1 MSLEEKKQQVVEEF
15 SMYDEWLDKYEYL
28 IELGKSLD
36 AYPEE
41 EKTEDKLIKGC
52 QSRVWLDCELK
63 DGKLYF
69 RADSD
74 AIITKGIISLLIS
87 VYSGRTPQEIAA
99 DDFSFVEQIGLREN
113 LSPTRANGLVSM
125 IETIK
130 QKAAEMADQV
140 GHDEQGQVGHDEQG
154 QVGHDA
160 SVIPGSTGNLS
171 NEVLTAE
178 DVAALQPLYADVVL
192 ALKQVYDPEIPV
204 NIYDLG
210 LIYELNIDKARN
222 VSILMTFTA
231 PNCPRADEV
240 MHEVEE
246 NVKRVPGV
254 TGCKIDLTFE
264 PVWDRSMLSEEAR
277 VELGLDYE
285 EDDYGKLN

>member
-1 MSLEEKKQQVVEEF
+1 MTLEEKKQAVIEEF

-28 IELGKSLD
+28 IELGKALE

-41 EKTEDKLIKGC
+41 EKTEEKLIKGC
-52 QSRVWLDCELK
+52 QSRVWLDYEMK

-87 VYSGRTPQEIAA
+87 VYSGRTPAEIAA
-99 DDFSFVEQIGLREN
+99 DDFGFVDQIGLKEN

-125 IETIK
+125 IDTIK
-130 QKAAEMADQV
+130 WVANEMADQV
-140 GHDEQGQVGHDEQG
+140 GHDDI
-154 QVGHDA
+154 
-160 SVIPGSTGNLS
+160 VIPGSTGNLS
-171 NEVLTAE
+171 ENVLTAE
-178 DVAALQPLYADVVL
+178 DVAALQSLYADVIL

-210 LIYELNIDKARN
+210 LIYELNIDKDRK
-222 VSILMTFTA
+222 VSIVMTFTA
-231 PNCPRADEV
+231 PNCPMADEV
-240 MHEVEE
+240 MHEVEDS
-246 NVKRVPGV
+246 VKRVPGV
-254 TGCKIDLTFE
+254 TGCSIELTFE

-277 VELGLDYE
+277 VDLGLDYE
-285 EDDYGKLN
+285 EDEYGKLS